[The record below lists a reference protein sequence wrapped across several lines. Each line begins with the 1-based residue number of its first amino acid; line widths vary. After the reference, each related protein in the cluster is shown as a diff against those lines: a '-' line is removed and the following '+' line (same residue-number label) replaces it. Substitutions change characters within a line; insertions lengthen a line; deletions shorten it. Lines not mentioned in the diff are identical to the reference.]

1 GAAPERLEQRLALL
15 GRQARPAVDDVEAQL
30 GRARLSA
37 DEDAGSSGRVV
48 QRVVEEVGE
57 DALDLGRVD
66 LDRRRLGPDLDAGT
80 RRVRDEPTQGLPHQP
95 APPPAAPAPSRAPP
109 PGPPPPPPPPGGLAP
124 PRLEPR
130 EVEELLHH
138 PVEPGRL

>member
-66 LDRRRLGPDLDAGT
+66 LDRRRLGPDLDADT
-80 RRVRDEPTQGLPHQP
+80 RRVRAEPTQGLPHELVHTPQLP
-95 APPPAAPAPSRAPP
+95 VRLAPARPHTP
-109 PGPPPPPPPPGGLAP
+109 
-124 PRLEPR
+124 E
-130 EVEELLHH
+130 
-138 PVEPGRL
+138 